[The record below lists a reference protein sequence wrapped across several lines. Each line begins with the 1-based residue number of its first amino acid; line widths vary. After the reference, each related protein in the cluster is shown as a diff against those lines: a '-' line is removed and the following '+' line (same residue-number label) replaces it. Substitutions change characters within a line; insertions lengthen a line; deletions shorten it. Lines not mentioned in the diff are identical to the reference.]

1 MTCNGEWYIQKPKG
15 KYIQHWKMRG
25 QKKTFTS
32 FFISDIIGEEIVVD
46 KNVKEHD
53 DSVHETLEEIEGNSL
68 ILGPGPWNKA
78 NSRIHENVFGQQLFH

>member
-1 MTCNGEWYIQKPKG
+1 
-15 KYIQHWKMRG
+15 MRG

-46 KNVKEHD
+46 KNVKEYD

-68 ILGPGPWNKA
+68 ILGPGP
-78 NSRIHENVFGQQLFH
+78 

>member
-1 MTCNGEWYIQKPKG
+1 
-15 KYIQHWKMRG
+15 MRG

-68 ILGPGPWNKA
+68 ILGPGP
-78 NSRIHENVFGQQLFH
+78 